1 MARFFFSVALIFYF
15 SNASFYQFFFLV
27 NASLLVLT
35 ACEWISFPS
44 CTDLNTSSEK
54 AEHTKRRKEGKK
66 ATGMYMNLFFSM
78 PKIVNMFHILLIVL
92 SFVFHPLN
100 TDQGT
105 SDKKAKQINRS
116 DQSIEQAGMSINFIK
131 QIFYQI
137 STISVPVKRSK

>member
-1 MARFFFSVALIFYF
+1 
-15 SNASFYQFFFLV
+15 
-27 NASLLVLT
+27 
-35 ACEWISFPS
+35 
-44 CTDLNTSSEK
+44 
-54 AEHTKRRKEGKK
+54 
-66 ATGMYMNLFFSM
+66 MNLFFSM